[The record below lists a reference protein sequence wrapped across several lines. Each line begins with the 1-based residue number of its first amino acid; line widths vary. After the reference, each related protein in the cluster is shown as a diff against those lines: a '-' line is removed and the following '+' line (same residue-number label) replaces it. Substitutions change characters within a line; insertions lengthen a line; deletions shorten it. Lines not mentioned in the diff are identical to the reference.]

1 MTAALYLV
9 SASCRAVLSLFEGWH
24 PLASLTLISILTGIG
39 MLWVFRRVSN
49 QAAIRRAKSHLQAHL
64 YELRLYADEPVLIW
78 RAQRDL
84 LAANLRYLRLMLK
97 PAVILTIPMV
107 LALVQLD
114 AFYGRQPLEV
124 GAPALVTVQMKE
136 AIDPSAPPP
145 ALEVPDGFAVESP
158 AVRALAERQVVWR
171 VRPVR
176 EALGV
181 LRVRLPGGVVEKDIV
196 SGGGPRYLT
205 ARRASSRGDVFWDPG
220 ERAIEGSSIDWIEVA
235 YPPAEAGL
243 WSFRLHWLVWFVVI
257 SLAAAWLLKGRF
269 GVAL

>member
-1 MTAALYLV
+1 
-9 SASCRAVLSLFEGWH
+9 
-24 PLASLTLISILTGIG
+24 
-39 MLWVFRRVSN
+39 
-49 QAAIRRAKSHLQAHL
+49 
-64 YELRLYADEPVLIW
+64 
-78 RAQRDL
+78 
-84 LAANLRYLRLMLK
+84 
-97 PAVILTIPMV
+97 
-107 LALVQLD
+107 
-114 AFYGRQPLEV
+114 
-124 GAPALVTVQMKE
+124 VQMKE